1 MGIVQ
6 LAAQVLGMLRAG
18 RGSHRETGVV
28 IQFTREVAIV
38 LALASI
44 SGIGPG
50 TGSVRE
56 MHSFQGR

>member
-18 RGSHRETGVV
+18 RGRHRESGVV
-28 IQFTREVAIV
+28 IQFTREIAIV

-50 TGSVRE
+50 TGSVRV
-56 MHSFQGR
+56 